1 MSAEVRSVPIDDYRA
16 ALGADG
22 QLVDVR
28 EDVEVAE
35 GTIPGARHIPLGDLP
50 DRAGEL
56 DPARTVVLFCRAGGR
71 SLHGGE
77 YLVGSG
83 FSDVVNLDG
92 GILAFSGELGE
103 PGAGAPTNG

>member
-1 MSAEVRSVPIDDYRA
+1 MSAEVRTASIADYRT

-35 GTIPGARHIPLGDLP
+35 GTIPGALHIPLGDLP
-50 DRAGEL
+50 DRVGEL
-56 DPARTVVLFCRAGGR
+56 DPARTVALFCRSGGR
-71 SLHGGE
+71 SLRAGE
-77 YLVGSG
+77 YLVDAG

-103 PGAGAPTNG
+103 PGRGEA